1 MSNYFRER
9 AGLLTAPYE
18 SGMLDNARGRHLS
31 GIAKYSLLFLLLK
44 NSSLFLHVNILLEL
58 IFVDLYQ
65 CLVFS
70 WWEEIRGREM
80 LASCFCQDGWAVSAW
95 STPFVESDP

>member
-70 WWEEIRGREM
+70 MVGGNQRKGNAGLLFLPRRLGRECM
-80 LASCFCQDGWAVSAW
+80 EHSLC
-95 STPFVESDP
+95 